1 MAQQLQSRPGE
12 QEDDQDSEYDRRHR
26 QAANDPTDPRSDLPA
41 GAEMGSEQDPA
52 RRMASRRPP
61 VYDKPGNSYDG
72 NNANVGKKLDN
83 AENRSAADRGQQ
95 YDKTPTPGAINNA
108 ERSAGAGRKKQN
120 ENNEAGFFSDDEES
134 EASPGWRRRIVKKY
148 WKRAAF
154 AGGAGGLTIG
164 ALMMF
169 LSVSQGPLEFIHLAQ
184 LLEKFHFFSIEDAE
198 NNRLTAIA
206 RYIHDPT
213 KPQNTRL
220 GIVGNIA
227 ADHLESKL
235 NAATGLE
242 SAYDPLTGTDN
253 GYNVIK
259 DSEQYKGKSL
269 DEVRSQVSATYGIDP
284 SQVKEITVGGEK
296 VINVNPDPGGV
307 NTVKRYFAQ
316 TKFSRTLLGE
326 AGYNKLSA
334 HVGSRVLGKRAG
346 WTFHPI
352 QKLDAAYRD
361 ALVKGGKA
369 ALDKLKE
376 KINSSETTYEATGDT
391 TRPGGTP
398 SAQEQT
404 DASGNKYTDPQSVSE
419 SQGASDLQNA
429 SQQLDPQNSDSKT
442 TFTDSV
448 GAKVA
453 SGGAA
458 LIGIACVI
466 RNLDSSIAQERF
478 GKVILP
484 MMRKAGKFISMGSQA
499 QSGQDIDVVQL
510 GIYKN
515 NFLDG
520 MDKQG
525 KTTSTWNQA
534 RSIQAENGENLT
546 GPDLPKSDQVFD
558 GTSSPFSFINSIPGL
573 GTACGALN
581 SVFGQIFSIATAPVA
596 TVVSGAIMS
605 QALPALADW
614 LSGSPVN
621 PLASGAEFGNI
632 VNYGARLSAN
642 DQFAA
647 AGGVPLDQNQE
658 LALKSVDNTLDKQEF
673 DSKSFAYRVFNTYD
687 NRTLASH
694 LIDQQDLTVPQ
705 NMASLFSGFG
715 SIFKEAFKTP
725 AMLLSGTS
733 SATPSNYDYHGLK
746 AVGFTADEL
755 GDKRFANPFQ
765 NACYVVGCHG
775 GKTDIS
781 GIFEDSSKAQTYID
795 RAQKCFGVNISDDS
809 GTWKTD
815 SLTKAVNFQSSDY
828 PSSDCESTD
837 VDWLRVR
844 FWMLDTPT
852 MEAYACAQNLDDQ
865 SCQDLGLN
873 DTGGGSGGGGGGVS
887 PVSGD
892 AQQLAQGILNNP
904 NIDLTT
910 YSSSVLQD
918 VKDAAAGKPG
928 TAGAM
933 TSAALL
939 QLIATLGQ
947 THKVMITAI
956 QSDGQG
962 HCNNTPKSACPDDP
976 HYTGDAVDFGS
987 LDGVTI
993 SGRNPPSITVM
1004 RTAFTVL
1011 PKGSGF
1017 GQDQCG
1023 SQYSTNSELPDGF
1036 TTFDDTCNHLHV
1048 QVPKGTP

>member
-1 MAQQLQSRPGE
+1 
-12 QEDDQDSEYDRRHR
+12 
-26 QAANDPTDPRSDLPA
+26 
-41 GAEMGSEQDPA
+41 MGSEQDPA
-52 RRMASRRPP
+52 TRQPVGRRKP
-61 VYDKPGNSYDG
+61 VYDQPGNEYDRDL
-72 NNANVGKKLDN
+72 GKKLDS
-83 AENRSAADRGQQ
+83 AENRSGSDSGQK
-95 YDKTPTPGAINNA
+95 YDGTPSPSSINNA
-108 ERSAGAGRKKQN
+108 ERSAGGSKKSKGEDEDESYFN
-120 ENNEAGFFSDDEES
+120 DEEG
-134 EASPGWRRRIVKKY
+134 ASPGWRRRMVKKY

-164 ALMMF
+164 AIMMF
-169 LSVSQGPLEFIHLAQ
+169 MSVAQGPLEFIHLAQ
-184 LLEKFHFFSIEDAE
+184 LLEKFHFSSIEDAE

-235 NAATGLE
+235 NDATGLR
-242 SAYDPLTGTDN
+242 SAYDPTTGTDR
-253 GYNVIK
+253 GYYVIENSPQFK
-259 DSEQYKGKSL
+259 DKDL
-269 DEVRSQVSATYGIDP
+269 DQIRGQISNDYGLSSSQIKEV
-284 SQVKEITVGGEK
+284 TVNGEK
-296 VINVNPDPGGV
+296 LISVNPDPGGI
-307 NTVKRYFAQ
+307 NTVRRYFTQ
-316 TKFSRTLLGE
+316 TRFSRTLLGE

-376 KINSSETTYEATGDT
+376 KINSSETTYEANGDT

-398 SAQEQT
+398 SAQEET
-404 DASGNKYTDPQSVSE
+404 DAHGNKYTDPQAAGE
-419 SQGASDLQNA
+419 SQGASDLQTQA
-429 SQQLDPQNSDSKT
+429 QQLDSQNPDSKAA
-442 TFTDSV
+442 FTDNV
-448 GAKVA
+448 GAKLA
-453 SGGAA
+453 GGGVA

-466 RNLDSSIAQERF
+466 RNLDSSINQERF

-510 GIYKN
+510 GIYKD
-515 NFLDG
+515 NFLDTMNKKG
-520 MDKQG
+520 NM
-525 KTTSTWNQA
+525 TSTWNQA
-534 RSIQAENGENLT
+534 RSIQAENGEQMT
-546 GPDLPKSDQVFD
+546 GPDLPQSDQVFD
-558 GTSSPFSFINSIPGL
+558 GDSSPFSFINGIPGL

-596 TVVSGAIMS
+596 TIVTGQIMEH
-605 QALPALADW
+605 ALPALADW

-621 PLASGAEFGNI
+621 PVASGAEFGNI

-647 AGGVPLDQNQE
+647 AGGVPLDSNQE
-658 LALKSVDNTLDKQEF
+658 LALKSVDTKLDQQDF
-673 DSKSFAYRVFNTYD
+673 DSKSFAYRVFNPED
-687 NRTLASH
+687 SRTLTSH
-694 LIDQQDLTVPQ
+694 LIDNQDLTVPQ
-705 NMASLFSGFG
+705 NVASVISGFG
-715 SIFKEAFKTP
+715 SVFKSALKTP
-725 AMLLSGTS
+725 AMLLSGHS
-733 SATPSNYDYHGLK
+733 SATPDNYGYHGLQ
-746 AVGFTADEL
+746 AVGFTADQL

-765 NACYVVGCHG
+765 NACYVVGCHD
-775 GKTDIS
+775 GKTDIT
-781 GIFEDSSKAQTYID
+781 GILEDSSKANTYID
-795 RAQKCFGVNISDDS
+795 LAQKCFGVNISDDS

-815 SLTKAVNFQSSDY
+815 SLTKAVYFQSNEY
-828 PSSDCESTD
+828 PTSDCESTD
-837 VDWLRVR
+837 TDWLRIR
-844 FWMLDTPT
+844 FWLLDTPT
-852 MEAYACAQNLDDQ
+852 MEGYACAQNLDDQ
-865 SCQDLGLN
+865 SCQDLGLV
-873 DTGGGSGGGGGGVS
+873 DSGGSDLGPGGSGVS

-892 AQQLAQGILNNP
+892 AQQLAQNILSNP
-904 NIDLTT
+904 NIDLSS
-910 YSSSVLQD
+910 YSSSVLTD

-933 TSAALL
+933 TSGALL

-947 THKVMITAI
+947 THKVLITAI

-962 HCNNTPKSACPDDP
+962 HCNDTPESACPDDP

-993 SGRNPPSITVM
+993 TGRNPPAITVM
-1004 RTAFTVL
+1004 RAAFSIL
-1011 PKGSGF
+1011 PQGSGF

-1023 SQYSTNSELPDGF
+1023 SQYSTNSELPAGF